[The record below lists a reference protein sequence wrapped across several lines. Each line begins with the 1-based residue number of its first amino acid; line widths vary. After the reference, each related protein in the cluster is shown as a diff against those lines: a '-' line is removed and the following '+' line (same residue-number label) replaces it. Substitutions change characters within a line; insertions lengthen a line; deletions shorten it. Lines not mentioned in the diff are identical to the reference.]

1 MTYGR
6 PLKVSK
12 NLLPNENENVIL
24 PFHIKAS
31 SEVPVINKVLNNDGV
46 ELRGEKVDLLG
57 KTTYRD

>member
-31 SEVPVINKVLNNDGV
+31 SEVPVINKVFNKDGV
-46 ELRGEKVDLLG
+46 ELSDEK
-57 KTTYRD
+57 